1 MLEKELSGKFQVGD
15 WRVDPRLNA
24 LSLNG
29 TSIRV
34 EPKVMEVLV
43 CLASHP
49 GEPVT
54 KEKILQSVW
63 PDTFVSDDVL
73 VRSIS
78 ELRRVFED
86 DAKEP
91 RFIQTIPKRGYR
103 LVAPVV
109 PVNGTPPETH
119 ELATAAANRFRPVQI
134 LGAVAAILFLVLVI
148 RNGKDLRARFSGDGL
163 PPIHSLA
170 VLPLQNLSGDS
181 GQEYFADAMT
191 EELITELSRISALNV
206 ISRTSVMPYKDSKKS
221 LPEIARELHADAI
234 VEGSILRSG
243 DRVRVTAQLIYAPK
257 DTNVWAQTYDRDL
270 EDVLTLQS
278 AVATA
283 IANEVRVK
291 LTTEEQ
297 SRLTKAR
304 RLNLRAMEAYLQGNR
319 QLEIADP
326 LEWTN
331 GKQKLYLEAMNAAQ
345 ISFEEAIRIDREY
358 APAYVGLAKS
368 VQWDPLS
375 PDRIERARAALLQA
389 IALDENLAEAHLELA
404 ELLYHRDWNWP
415 AAEKELQRSIQ
426 LNASFAHAHA
436 QYADY
441 LDAMGRFDE
450 GTREFQLVLALD
462 PGHEWVPNTYYRRR
476 QYDQA
481 IELYQNDVKRG
492 IFGLY
497 AHWDLGHA
505 YEAAGRHD
513 EAVREFSEMMRLLD
527 FQEGAS
533 EMEKALTKHGYRA
546 AYHEWAL
553 TFERLDAH
561 GVFVPP
567 AFIAFVHG
575 FTDEKDRAF
584 AWLEEAYK
592 VHDGNLTDLNSD
604 PVWDPLR
611 SDPRFT
617 DLVKRVGLPDRA
629 GKNYVMNE

>member
-1 MLEKELSGKFQVGD
+1 MSGKFEVGE
-15 WRVDPRLNA
+15 WRVDPSLNA
-24 LSLNG
+24 MSRNG
-29 TSIRV
+29 TTARL

-43 CLASHP
+43 CLASQP
-49 GEPVT
+49 GELIS
-54 KEKILQSVW
+54 KEKILQAVW

-109 PVNGTPPETH
+109 RLNGDAPETV
-119 ELATAAANRFRPVQI
+119 LSSSPAPSAAKRQWI
-134 LGAVAAILFLVLVI
+134 LLSGIALGIVCLVAAFRMSEV
-148 RNGKDLRARFSGDGL
+148 RRWFGGWNSTT
-163 PPIHSLA
+163 PIHSLA
-170 VLPLQNLSGDS
+170 VLPLQNLSGDP

-243 DRVRVTAQLIYAPK
+243 DRVRVTAQLIYAVR

-270 EDVLTLQS
+270 RDVLTLQS
-278 AVATA
+278 AVAHS
-283 IANEVRVK
+283 IADEIQAK
-291 LTTEEQ
+291 LTAQEEAQ
-297 SRLTKAR
+297 LANVR
-304 RLNLRAMEAYLQGNR
+304 RLNLHALESYLQGNR
-319 QLEIADP
+319 HLELADP

-331 GKQKLYLEAMNAAQ
+331 GKQNIYRDEMRTAQ
-345 ISFEEAIRIDREY
+345 ALFEQAIEVDPEY
-358 APAYVGLAKS
+358 ASAYVGLAKA
-368 VQWDPLS
+368 VRWDPVS
-375 PDRIERARAALLQA
+375 ADRLEKARTALVRA
-389 IALDENLAEAHLELA
+389 IALDEGLAEAHLELA
-404 ELLYHRDWNWP
+404 ELLYHIDWNWP
-415 AAEKELQRSIQ
+415 AAEKELRRSVE
-426 LNASFAHAHA
+426 LNPSFAQAHA
-436 QYADY
+436 QYSDY

-450 GTREFQLVLALD
+450 GMREFQAVLALD

-481 IELYQNDVKRG
+481 IELYQNDIKRG
-492 IFGLY
+492 VFGIY
-497 AHWDLGHA
+497 AHWDLGHG

-513 EAVREFSEMMRLLD
+513 EAVREFAEMMRLLD
-527 FQEGAS
+527 FQEAAT
-533 EMEKALTKHGYRA
+533 EMEQALTKHGYKA

-553 TFERLDAH
+553 GFDRLDAQ

-567 AFIAFVHG
+567 AFIAFAHG
-575 FTDEKDRAF
+575 FAGERDIAF
-584 AWLEEAYK
+584 GWLERAYK
-592 VHDGNLTDLNSD
+592 VRDGNLTDLNSD

-611 SDPRFT
+611 SDPRFA
-617 DLVKRVGLPDRA
+617 DLVKRVGLPQS
-629 GKNYVMNE
+629 GKNYAMND